1 MHHFP
6 VLGLSEEQKW
16 NLRKNLCWGLAPPLS
31 SSLYDSELQALLNE
45 MIQSYPI
52 LSLPSQELPLTL
64 EIFIFIKKCIVA
76 FY

>member
-1 MHHFP
+1 VEFEKKS
-6 VLGLSEEQKW
+6 VLGVGST
-16 NLRKNLCWGLAPPLS
+16 S